1 MLYFFS
7 TAWPCTQHNYGL
19 WQAAYSQFSRSG
31 IFPVTG
37 KLQYWHPRRI
47 FLFANTCVCFP
58 ESLCPAVLKWVI
70 IFWGWHKLQ
79 AKKQRTITASSTG
92 LPIVNQPFFKHAQF
106 SYQIWIHS
114 MHILPLL
121 VPKNCTP
128 LDFPLSTN
136 QFLSKLNSAIKSESI
151 LRTFCHYWFVKGA
164 LRWTSQCQMTIF

>member
-37 KLQYWHPRRI
+37 KLQYRHPRRI

-58 ESLCPAVLKWVI
+58 ESLCPAVLKWVLI
-70 IFWGWHKLQ
+70 CWGWHKLQ

-92 LPIVNQPFFKHAQF
+92 LPIVNQSLFKQAQF
-106 SYQIWIHS
+106 GYQIWIHS

-151 LRTFCHYWFVKGA
+151 LCTFCHYWFVKGA
-164 LRWTSQCQMTIF
+164 LRWTSHCQLTIF